1 MRPIAQAIIT
11 SPIGKIAVMN
21 NEQALT
27 QVDVYAEGVPYV
39 VSGENSLTTNIVDQL
54 NAYFAK
60 KINHFDLPLDVSG
73 TAFQEKVWRALQNIP
88 FGSCLTYG
96 ELAKEVNT
104 SARAIGGAC
113 RNNPVP
119 IVIPCHRIVAAN
131 GIGGYSG
138 QWRLGRKV
146 DIKRWLLK
154 HEQAEQN

>member
-27 QVDVYAEGVPYV
+27 QVDVYAESVPYV
-39 VSGENSLTTNIVDQL
+39 ISGENSLTTNIVDQL

-60 KINHFDLPLDVSG
+60 KINHFDLPLDVAG

-88 FGSCLTYG
+88 FGSSLTYG